1 MPFIC
6 EIARAETVVQSNPV
20 TKSVHP
26 VRHITQLDMSDI
38 DIEPK

>member
-6 EIARAETVVQSNPV
+6 EIACAETVVQSHPV

-26 VRHITQLDMSDI
+26 VRHITQLDMSETDM
-38 DIEPK
+38 ELK